1 MKKTINMV
9 KMGGS
14 WVAVEAKNKS
24 KAIAAGTTAMLASA
38 ASYAVDTTAVQT
50 AITAAESDALT
61 TGQYVIGTVA
71 SLVVI
76 GLIIGIVKKI

>member
-1 MKKTINMV
+1 MLKFKAKVTAAV
-9 KMGGS
+9 ASMG
-14 WVAVEAKNKS
+14 A
-24 KAIAAGTTAMLASA
+24 LASSTMA
-38 ASYAVDTTAVQT
+38 YAVDTTAVQT

>member
-1 MKKTINMV
+1 MKNIKTMFKNAS
-9 KMGGS
+9 KK
-14 WVAVEAKNKS
+14 VAVSTVAVGTLVVSSVAN
-24 KAIAAGTTAMLASA
+24 AI
-38 ASYAVDTTAVQT
+38 DTTAVQT

-76 GLIIGIVKKI
+76 TLIIGIVKKL

>member
-1 MKKTINMV
+1 MYKLKTLFAKGYKKASVVT
-9 KMGGS
+9 
-14 WVAVEAKNKS
+14 VAVGASVASSVAN
-24 KAIAAGTTAMLASA
+24 AI
-38 ASYAVDTTAVQT
+38 DTTAVQT

-76 GLIIGIVKKI
+76 TLIIGIVKKL

>member
-1 MKKTINMV
+1 MNKLKKLALTA
-9 KMGGS
+9 G
-14 WVAVEAKNKS
+14 
-24 KAIAAGTTAMLASA
+24 IATTAALTSVAHA
-38 ASYAVDTTAVQT
+38 IDTDVVQT

-76 GLIIGIVKKI
+76 SLIIAIVKKI